1 MAEVLGEDDL
11 RRVVNAL
18 HKMRAQ
24 WKDIGLQLGVE
35 VHDLDDIRSS
45 SRTQSKLIK
54 MLTLWLRSTPS
65 PTWWNIVDALRHPSV
80 NRLNVAEEVRRK
92 YCPEYDPQPISL
104 NPPPQ
109 PGLDPEGQG
118 SNKTQI
124 TSEKSVDKPS
134 KPISCTRG
142 QLALFMTVITLCAVF
157 AFGGVTLITV
167 GIRGFADDEDY
178 TCSLG
183 PSDAFNSL
191 NLITGVG
198 FLSGV
203 IISLLSI
210 LYLCYRTNER
220 IKKIIKGI
228 IIGFIAGSLIL
239 IVADVIYA
247 FYVASHVL
255 PNVAEWERNKTLCGS
270 PVFRSSFGIIVTYFL
285 IMFSIAVAGAVFLA
299 WLIFTCTKWIMT
311 QHNCFKSEHAVDQP

>member
-1 MAEVLGEDDL
+1 MAEIRGEDGL
-11 RRVVNAL
+11 KSAYAAL
-18 HKMRAQ
+18 HGMREQ
-24 WKDIGLQLGVE
+24 WRKIGSQLNVE
-35 VHDLDDIRSS
+35 ESDLDDIQRSS
-45 SRTQSKLIK
+45 GTEERLMRVLI
-54 MLTLWLRSTPS
+54 LWLRNNPRAS
-65 PTWWNIVDALRHPSV
+65 WHDIVEALRSPSV
-80 NRLNVAEEVRRK
+80 NRLNLAEDVRMEH
-92 YCPEYDPQPISL
+92 CPWYDPVR
-104 NPPPQ
+104 
-109 PGLDPEGQG
+109 DAEGTG
-118 SNKTQI
+118 NNKTRETPKFQNR
-124 TSEKSVDKPS
+124 VV
-134 KPISCTRG
+134 CTRV
-142 QLALFMTVITLCAVF
+142 QLALFMIVITLCAVF

-203 IISLLSI
+203 IISLLTI

>member
-45 SRTQSKLIK
+45 SRNQDKLIK
-54 MLTLWLRSTPS
+54 VLTLWLRSTPS

-109 PGLDPEGQG
+109 PGPDAEGEKCSAKRTGRTGARPRLSLCCMFCYGYYVGQG

-142 QLALFMTVITLCAVF
+142 QLALFMTGMFIL
-157 AFGGVTLITV
+157 VT
-167 GIRGFADDEDY
+167 A
-178 TCSLG
+178 S
-183 PSDAFNSL
+183 N
-191 NLITGVG
+191 
-198 FLSGV
+198 
-203 IISLLSI
+203 
-210 LYLCYRTNER
+210 YLVRCVC
-220 IKKIIKGI
+220 I
-228 IIGFIAGSLIL
+228 
-239 IVADVIYA
+239 
-247 FYVASHVL
+247 
-255 PNVAEWERNKTLCGS
+255 W
-270 PVFRSSFGIIVTYFL
+270 RSNTHHSWY
-285 IMFSIAVAGAVFLA
+285 S
-299 WLIFTCTKWIMT
+299 WI
-311 QHNCFKSEHAVDQP
+311 C